1 MLHRGN
7 KPTTRRKSLVA
18 NVAYIPSP
26 SWLVCDPPFHTER
39 LSPVHQPMY
48 NQENDMPFRPVTRA
62 LLPKLVA
69 GPESRGDEN
78 TEFLCCH
85 DNWANHCDALLAK
98 CEEDLLELGDNAGL
112 SSDPGTDPG
121 SDAEEIDET
130 ELQSPNGPAF
140 DNGYFGPEDSNS
152 GPKGR
157 KRAVRIKCGSN
168 VVRTDG
174 RKRDSKMR

>member
-130 ELQSPNGPAF
+130 EFAKSQWSGFRQRVLRPRRFEFGSKGP
-140 DNGYFGPEDSNS
+140 
-152 GPKGR
+152 
-157 KRAVRIKCGSN
+157 
-168 VVRTDG
+168 
-174 RKRDSKMR
+174 